1 MINQAGFLDAELVA
15 ETGFDSSPVTRGM
28 LIRATRTAAVL
39 NGRIVNMQ
47 VDSIERYQEFFNL
60 VYSQGTLDR
69 KTKHL
74 IALGASLGA
83 GCQP

>member
-1 MINQAGFLDAELVA
+1 MSNALEKYQQFFAQAYGAGAIDL
-15 ETGFDSSPVTRGM
+15 
-28 LIRATRTAAVL
+28 
-39 NGRIVNMQ
+39 
-47 VDSIERYQEFFNL
+47 
-60 VYSQGTLDR
+60 

>member
-1 MINQAGFLDAELVA
+1 MFKGAGM
-15 ETGFDSSPVTRGM
+15 SSNPM
-28 LIRATRTAAVL
+28 
-39 NGRIVNMQ
+39 
-47 VDSIERYQEFFNL
+47 DRYDEFFSM
-60 VYSQGTLDR
+60 VYQPGALDV

>member
-1 MINQAGFLDAELVA
+1 LNEAGFVESEFVKN
-15 ETGFDSSPVTRGM
+15 TGFNSSPVTKGV
-28 LIRATRTAAVL
+28 LFRARKPEKVQERL
-39 NGRIVNMQ
+39 KNMSSNPMGHYDDFFSM
-47 VDSIERYQEFFNL
+47 VYQP
-60 VYSQGTLDR
+60 GALDV